1 MIGILTLLGQIF
13 GDVDS
18 AVKSEKARVEAKER
32 YENSGKK
39 TDIYIDGYGRTF
51 DGKSH
56 VRVYTD
62 FDPKTGHQ
70 FTRNLRTY
78 NPERDITYEKN
89 MRRIKEM
96 FKLGFRVFPDP
107 TNENPDPKY
116 GARLFWE
123 YDDSGKQIHKYVIGK
138 IFDRFYYIDVEKCM
152 CVRPTDG
159 EKIST
164 MKAYHWHKKNL
175 PEFRYHGYNYK
186 FEVDTFNKK
195 LEKIKD
201 EYLHNGNSFADFS
214 FIVKKTSE
222 VAVAPENILLLK
234 EWEEVY
240 HDWQTRI

>member
-1 MIGILTLLGQIF
+1 
-13 GDVDS
+13 
-18 AVKSEKARVEAKER
+18 
-32 YENSGKK
+32 
-39 TDIYIDGYGRTF
+39 
-51 DGKSH
+51 
-56 VRVYTD
+56 
-62 FDPKTGHQ
+62 
-70 FTRNLRTY
+70 
-78 NPERDITYEKN
+78 
-89 MRRIKEM
+89 
-96 FKLGFRVFPDP
+96 
-107 TNENPDPKY
+107 
-116 GARLFWE
+116 
-123 YDDSGKQIHKYVIGK
+123 
-138 IFDRFYYIDVEKCM
+138 
-152 CVRPTDG
+152 
-159 EKIST
+159 